1 MFCSSL
7 YRPRATG
14 AALVGLTLRHETP
27 RRERFAQ
34 ERLSCVEITSGNLRV
49 EKCDVESRY
58 GTGVTVVGPDA
69 GECLVFVFLYFLC
82 FLCFLCFLL
91 VLLLLLV
98 HSTSE
103 SSSQFDLPPFNI
115 IYLTGP
121 SVSAPTQCPPSSR
134 AQCTTAPAKAFTLW
148 TAQRCAY
155 SLLSSFFFLVLVSL
169 CCLFQSLSS
178 PNPQALLLLFC
189 V

>member
-69 GECLVFVFLYFLC
+69 GECLSCFCIFVFLC
-82 FLCFLCFLL
+82 FLCLLL
-91 VLLLLLV
+91 VLLLVVV

-103 SSSQFDLPPFNI
+103 SSSQFDLPPF
-115 IYLTGP
+115 IYI
-121 SVSAPTQCPPSSR
+121 
-134 AQCTTAPAKAFTLW
+134 
-148 TAQRCAY
+148 
-155 SLLSSFFFLVLVSL
+155 
-169 CCLFQSLSS
+169 
-178 PNPQALLLLFC
+178 
-189 V
+189 